1 MHGRVKVKTD
11 SQKAEEKKQRRLEQL
26 EQFKSARNKIDQLF
40 TSIQKDGNVENEEKL
55 LKLTESL
62 CSVQSDWTIF
72 WKYRQLVFTKRVD
85 RVNSF
90 VKKRESEETLLAK
103 SVNIEGKNN
112 QDEKNEEKDEK
123 TTFIN
128 QLKDELYL
136 TYRVLVQSP
145 KSYVTW
151 AHRRFCL
158 RTLISCDHDVG
169 TEYVQKEIKLTE
181 TMLTAMTEIQVEDQG
196 RNFHCWDHRRLVLQM
211 DSSHSIDNE
220 LKLTTKLLKSSISNF
235 SAWHYRSNLLKSK
248 VEDDSER
255 KSIIEKELDLIMN
268 AIFTDPSDQ
277 SIWIY
282 YKWIIS
288 KIKDIDHF
296 APILEEHDE
305 ALEDLKEEESL
316 KLIRSI
322 TLAQIQI
329 YEKLKLNSKI
339 HSLASYLAEND
350 STRKGFYQELQK
362 RYPL

>member
-1 MHGRVKVKTD
+1 MRVMDHALT
-11 SQKAEEKKQRRLEQL
+11 
-26 EQFKSARNKIDQLF
+26 LF
-40 TSIQKDGNVENEEKL
+40 HLKDGNVENEEKL

-90 VKKRESEETLLAK
+90 VKKRESEETLLAE

-211 DSSHSIDNE
+211 GTGFID
-220 LKLTTKLLKSSISNF
+220 
-235 SAWHYRSNLLKSK
+235 
-248 VEDDSER
+248 V
-255 KSIIEKELDLIMN
+255 
-268 AIFTDPSDQ
+268 
-277 SIWIY
+277 
-282 YKWIIS
+282 
-288 KIKDIDHF
+288 
-296 APILEEHDE
+296 
-305 ALEDLKEEESL
+305 
-316 KLIRSI
+316 
-322 TLAQIQI
+322 
-329 YEKLKLNSKI
+329 
-339 HSLASYLAEND
+339 
-350 STRKGFYQELQK
+350 
-362 RYPL
+362 

>member
-40 TSIQKDGNVENEEKL
+40 SSIQKDENVENEEKL

-62 CSVQSDWTIF
+62 CAVQSDWTIF
-72 WKYRQLVFTKRVD
+72 WRYRQLIFTKRVD
-85 RVNSF
+85 RVNSV
-90 VKKRESEETLLAK
+90 VKKRESEETLSTEGDDIEKHNQVEK
-103 SVNIEGKNN
+103 S
-112 QDEKNEEKDEK
+112 EEKDEK
-123 TTFIN
+123 AAFIN
-128 QLKDELYL
+128 KLKDELYL

-158 RTLISCDHDVG
+158 RTLMSCDQVVG
-169 TEYVQKEIKLTE
+169 AEYVEKEIKLTE
-181 TMLTAMTEIQVEDQG
+181 TMLTAMTETQVEDQG

-211 DSSHSIDNE
+211 DSTYSIDNE

-248 VEDDSER
+248 VENDSER

-350 STRKGFYQELQK
+350 STRKGFYLELQK